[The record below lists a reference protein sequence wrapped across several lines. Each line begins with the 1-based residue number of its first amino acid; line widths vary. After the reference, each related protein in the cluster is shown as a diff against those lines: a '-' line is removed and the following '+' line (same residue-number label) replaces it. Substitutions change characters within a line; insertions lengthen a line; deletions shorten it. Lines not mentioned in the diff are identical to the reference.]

1 MGIRSVKAARL
12 KLQIIEHTV
21 KLIGKKSFEDL
32 HVDHVCDKVKV
43 SKVTFFKYFPQKEDI
58 LLYYHRIW
66 CFNRAVELEVKKKEG
81 LAGVT
86 YLFDRMS
93 DEYENY
99 PGLLLSLVGYL
110 SSLKRKPKPMGVKLE
125 EKQLLYP
132 DHPEIKT
139 VEILSIDQM
148 IEKFVLEAIFN
159 KEIVRSSATRDISN
173 LLLSVLYGS
182 IIVAHT
188 KQQSPAKL
196 FFRRN
201 LDMVLKS
208 VT

>member
-12 KLQIIEHTV
+12 KLQILEHTV

-66 CFNRAVELEVKKKEG
+66 CFERAVELEVKKKEG

-110 SSLKRKPKPMGVKLE
+110 SSLKRKLKPMGVKLE

-139 VEILSIDQM
+139 VEILSIDQV

-173 LLLSVLYGS
+173 VLLTVLYGS

-188 KQQSPAKL
+188 KQQSPVKL
-196 FFRRN
+196 FFRKN

>member
-12 KLQIIEHTV
+12 KLQILEHTV

-66 CFNRAVELEVKKKEG
+66 CFDRAVELEVKKKEG

-110 SSLKRKPKPMGVKLE
+110 SSLKRKLKPMGVKLE

-159 KEIVRSSATRDISN
+159 KEIIRSSATRDISN
-173 LLLSVLYGS
+173 VLLTVLYGS
-182 IIVAHT
+182 IIVSHT
-188 KQQSPAKL
+188 KQQSPVKL
-196 FFRRN
+196 FFRKN

>member
-1 MGIRSVKAARL
+1 
-12 KLQIIEHTV
+12 
-21 KLIGKKSFEDL
+21 
-32 HVDHVCDKVKV
+32 
-43 SKVTFFKYFPQKEDI
+43 
-58 LLYYHRIW
+58 
-66 CFNRAVELEVKKKEG
+66 VKKKEG

-173 LLLSVLYGS
+173 VILTVLYGS

-188 KQQSPAKL
+188 RQQSPVKL
-196 FFRRN
+196 FFRKN

>member
-1 MGIRSVKAARL
+1 MGIRKVKAARL
-12 KLQIIEHTV
+12 KLQILEHTV
-21 KLIGKKSFEDL
+21 KLIGRKSFEDL

-81 LAGVT
+81 LAGVI
-86 YLFDRMS
+86 YLFDKMS

-99 PGLLLSLVGYL
+99 PGLLLSLIGYL
-110 SSLKRKPKPMGVKLE
+110 SNPKRKPKPIGVKLE
-125 EKQLLYP
+125 EKQLLFP
-132 DHPEIKT
+132 DHSDIKM

-148 IEKFVLEAIFN
+148 MEKFVLEAIFK
-159 KEIVRSSATRDISN
+159 KEIVRSSATGDISN
-173 LLLSVLYGS
+173 LLLTVLYGS

-188 KQQSPAKL
+188 KQQSPVKL

-201 LDMVLKS
+201 LEMVLKS
-208 VT
+208 VN

>member
-1 MGIRSVKAARL
+1 
-12 KLQIIEHTV
+12 
-21 KLIGKKSFEDL
+21 
-32 HVDHVCDKVKV
+32 
-43 SKVTFFKYFPQKEDI
+43 
-58 LLYYHRIW
+58 
-66 CFNRAVELEVKKKEG
+66 
-81 LAGVT
+81 
-86 YLFDRMS
+86 
-93 DEYENY
+93 
-99 PGLLLSLVGYL
+99 
-110 SSLKRKPKPMGVKLE
+110 MGVKLE

-132 DHPEIKT
+132 DHPEIKM

-173 LLLSVLYGS
+173 VLLTVLYGS

-188 KQQSPAKL
+188 KQQSPVKL
-196 FFRRN
+196 FFRKN